1 MYIPTMQGC
10 MILQCQVRQV
20 EVAGT
25 NDAHGLVLQVHF
37 RSKDDVFH
45 NTHIRGTRIMTI
57 AKHNKGGRAESAEMI
72 IEVSD
77 IYKDYDTGKLKVR
90 ALRGVSL
97 QIRHGEVVAFMGP
110 SGCGKTT
117 LLNCLSGLDSVTAG
131 VVKIAGQDIRGLSD
145 RELTTFRACEM
156 GFVFQTFNLLPVLNG
171 LENVE
176 LPLLVS
182 GVRLSEAR
190 KRALASIER
199 VGLLDRA
206 RHRPAEMSGGQRQRF
221 AIARALATMPS
232 IVWADEPTGALD
244 SQASQEIIDLM
255 LQLNREYGLTFV
267 WVTHALD
274 VARQA
279 QRLITMHDGRI
290 EADQLV
296 VRESL
301 VSPQQ
306 N

>member
-1 MYIPTMQGC
+1 MNPNK
-10 MILQCQVRQV
+10 
-20 EVAGT
+20 AGS
-25 NDAHGLVLQVHF
+25 VV
-37 RSKDDVFH
+37 
-45 NTHIRGTRIMTI
+45 
-57 AKHNKGGRAESAEMI
+57 SAEAI

-77 IYKDYDTGKLKVR
+77 IYKDYDSGRLKVR
-90 ALRGVSL
+90 ALSGVSL
-97 QIRHGEVVAFMGP
+97 RIKRGEVVAIMGP

-131 VVKIAGQDIRGLSD
+131 IVKIAGLDIRGLSD

-156 GFVFQTFNLLPVLNG
+156 GFVFQTYNLLPVLNG

-182 GVRLSEAR
+182 GVRPGEAR

-199 VGLLDRA
+199 VGLIDRA
-206 RHRPAEMSGGQRQRF
+206 QHRPAEMSGGQRQRF

-244 SQASQEIIDLM
+244 SQTSQEIIDLM
-255 LQLNREYGLTFV
+255 LQLNREFELTFV

-274 VARQA
+274 VAQQA
-279 QRLITMHDGRI
+279 QRLITMYDGRI
-290 EADQLV
+290 EADRLA
-296 VRESL
+296 VRKSL
-301 VSPQQ
+301 ISPHR